1 MARNCPK
8 KVENK
13 VIENIKYPN
22 LKENS
27 GNRLF

>member
-1 MARNCPK
+1 MAKKYLK

-13 VIENIKYPN
+13 AIKITKHPN

>member
-1 MARNCPK
+1 MAKNYLK

-13 VIENIKYPN
+13 VIENIEYFG
-22 LKENS
+22 LEENS